1 MDPAAIR
8 SRDLFFAILSERCV
22 REPGRTNRIL
32 PETMPLRSQLPADF
46 GAAIVSIAADA
57 IISVDENQRIVLFNK
72 GAEQIFGYTEEE
84 ILGQPLDLLI
94 PPRVAEVHRQHIR
107 DFAGSEV
114 MARRMG
120 ERREI
125 SGIRKSGEEF
135 PADASILKTRVDD
148 GWLFTVVLRDITVA
162 KQATE
167 EQGRLLEAAR
177 RAARMRDEV
186 LGVVSHDLRNPLSV
200 VRMCVST
207 LLDDPPPPTAAAR
220 ELVSEMANSVDW
232 MERLIQ
238 DLLDVASI
246 EAGRLRLDRRILDAT
261 TSFDEAASLAR
272 SLADRSGLEVKAS
285 RPQQLPSVLADRDR
299 VLQVFANLVGNAVK
313 FTPRGGSITLSAAT
327 ADHYVLFSVSDT
339 GPGIDEV
346 ERHRLFDRYWQAQQL
361 GRRGGAGLGLAISHG
376 IVDAHGGEIRV
387 ESRPGEGSTFTFTL
401 PVAPPG
407 EPSV

>member
-1 MDPAAIR
+1 
-8 SRDLFFAILSERCV
+8 
-22 REPGRTNRIL
+22 
-32 PETMPLRSQLPADF
+32 MPLRSKLPVDF

-57 IISVDENQRIVLFNK
+57 IISVDEEQRIVLFNS

-94 PPRVAEVHRQHIR
+94 PSRLAAAHRQHIR
-107 DFAGSEV
+107 DFADSSV

-125 SGIRKSGEEF
+125 SGVRRSGEEF

-148 GWLFTVVLRDITVA
+148 GWLFTVVLRDTTAA

-207 LLDDPPPPTAAAR
+207 LLEDPPPPLPVAR
-220 ELVSEMANSVDW
+220 ELVREMSNSVDW

-246 EAGRLRLDRRILDAT
+246 EAGRLRLDRDVLDAT
-261 TSFDEAASLAR
+261 KLFDEAVSVAR
-272 SLADRSGLEVKAS
+272 SLADRSGPEIEATRHGK
-285 RPQQLPSVLADRDR
+285 LPAVLADADR

-313 FTPRGGSITLSAAT
+313 FTPLGGKVTLSAT
-327 ADHYVLFSVSDT
+327 AEDHYVLFSVSDT
-339 GPGIDEV
+339 GPGIDEL
-346 ERHRLFDRYWQAQQL
+346 ERERLFDRYWQAQQL

-387 ESRPGEGSTFTFTL
+387 QSRLGEGSTFTFTL

-407 EPSV
+407 EPAV

>member
-1 MDPAAIR
+1 
-8 SRDLFFAILSERCV
+8 
-22 REPGRTNRIL
+22 
-32 PETMPLRSQLPADF
+32 MPLRSKLPADF

-57 IISVDENQRIVLFNK
+57 IISVDEDQRIVLFNR
-72 GAEQIFGYTEEE
+72 GAEQIFGYSEEE

-94 PPRVAEVHRQHIR
+94 PPSVTDVHRQHIR
-107 DFAGSEV
+107 DFAGSGV

-125 SGIRKSGEEF
+125 SGVRKGGEVF
-135 PADASILKTRVDD
+135 PADASILKTRVED

-162 KQATE
+162 KRATE

-200 VRMCVST
+200 VRMCISS
-207 LLDDPPPPTAAAR
+207 LLDDPPPPIGTAR
-220 ELVSEMANSVDW
+220 ELVREMSNSVDW

-246 EAGRLRLDRRILDAT
+246 EAGRLRLDRQILDAT
-261 TSFDEAASLAR
+261 ASFDEAASLAR
-272 SLADRSGLEVKAS
+272 SLADRSGLEVRAT
-285 RPQQLPSVLADRDR
+285 RPATLPSVLADPDR

-313 FTPRGGSITLSAAT
+313 FTPRGGSISLSAAT
-327 ADHYVLFSVSDT
+327 ADHYVQFSVSDT
-339 GPGIDEV
+339 GPGIDEM
-346 ERHRLFDRYWQAQQL
+346 ERDRLFDRYWQAQRL
-361 GRRGGAGLGLAISHG
+361 GRRGGAGLGLAIAHG

-387 ESRPGEGSTFTFTL
+387 ESQPGKGSIFTFTL

>member
-1 MDPAAIR
+1 
-8 SRDLFFAILSERCV
+8 
-22 REPGRTNRIL
+22 
-32 PETMPLRSQLPADF
+32 MPLRSKLPADF

-57 IISVDENQRIVLFNK
+57 IISVDENQRIVLFNR
-72 GAEQIFGYTEEE
+72 GAEQIFGYTEAE
-84 ILGQPLDLLI
+84 ILDQPLDLLI
-94 PPRVAEVHRQHIR
+94 PPRVGDVHRQHIR
-107 DFAGSEV
+107 DFASSEV

-125 SGIRKSGEEF
+125 TGVRKGGEEF

-162 KQATE
+162 KRATE
-167 EQGRLLEAAR
+167 EQGRLLEAAK

-207 LLDDPPPPTAAAR
+207 LLDDPPPPTAIAR
-220 ELVSEMANSVDW
+220 ELVREMANSVDW

-246 EAGRLRLDRRILDAT
+246 EAGRLRLDRQILDAT
-261 TSFDEAASLAR
+261 TSFDEAASLAH
-272 SLADRSGLEVKAS
+272 SLADRSGLEVRAT
-285 RPQQLPSVLADRDR
+285 RPAELPSVLADRDR

-339 GPGIDEV
+339 GPGIDEL
-346 ERHRLFDRYWQAQQL
+346 ERDRLFDRYWQAQRL

-387 ESRPGEGSTFTFTL
+387 ESQPGEGSTFTFTL

-407 EPSV
+407 EPPV